1 MRLKLSESGLSRA
14 GASDHALA
22 AQPLL
27 LVAVAFALGIVVDRF
42 GSVWFESRTAIDW
55 WAAAGIA
62 TALAILLYHGHY
74 LRTSLIVLLFA
85 CLFLGGSWHDLRWNY
100 CANNDLARYAEATT
114 EPVCLKATATMPSS
128 WRPATETT
136 PLRAIPVEPR
146 SEVEIQVTR
155 LRNGTRWQQ
164 ASGTVRL
171 RVNGVLPEITPGDQL
186 LIFAR
191 LSELRS
197 VMNPGQFDFSLADR
211 AAGHHC
217 ELFTQSPACV
227 SVLEPASSL
236 SLETWL
242 AAMGRWCQ
250 RQLTRY
256 VGFDQQ
262 SMAQALTLGVRGEL
276 NAETMDAFMNTGT
289 IHLVVVSGMHVGLIA
304 VLVGLVASFLPVSQS
319 TRLGLTI
326 LCVLGYAALVGLQ
339 PSVVRSTIFVVFSLL
354 AIARFHQLN
363 IVNSLAAAALLVLAV
378 NPAELFRTGT
388 QLSFLGVAAV
398 VASIA
403 WIWPHDDNDP
413 LERMIASYSTW
424 SQLMWNGIKRKALA
438 LGLASLAAWIVVTP
452 LLLYNYNIISPSSF
466 VLTPLAWLPMSIA
479 LVSGL
484 LICTI
489 GFLFAPVAW
498 LLGKLCG
505 ICLLVSEWI
514 IELGSRVPGSYAYFA
529 GPTVW
534 WLVVFYA
541 ALAWFA
547 LLPRWRPKLKNQ
559 AVLAI
564 LWIAFGLAVS
574 IWNHRTSNQL
584 QCTFLSVGHGT
595 CVVLVLPSGETFL
608 YDAGSLGSP
617 EGTTNVISS
626 FLWSQGI
633 THIDAVVISHADV
646 DHYNGLPGL
655 LERFSVDQIFVSPLM
670 FDPWATQG
678 ELTAPNFLKEKITQ
692 AGVPLEV
699 VWMNDVLPIDDERV
713 NIEVLHPPQFGVAGL
728 DNANSILLL
737 IEFAGHRILLP
748 GDLESPG
755 IEAVMAEAPLDVD
768 VLLAPHHGSNNSDP
782 PGFAIWCTPDWVV
795 LSGRDLPTQTQFTTA
810 SYNEAGAQV
819 FHTSQDGAVEFTVS
833 SAGVV
838 WHAFR
843 GSFLHNK

>member
-1 MRLKLSESGLSRA
+1 MRLKLSESGLSRT

-22 AQPLL
+22 TQPLL
-27 LVAVAFALGIVVDRF
+27 LVAVAFALGIVADRF
-42 GSVWFESRTAIDW
+42 GSVLLVSRTASDW

-62 TALAILLYHGHY
+62 TALAIILCHGHY
-74 LRTSLIVLLFA
+74 LRTSLVALLFA

-100 CANNDLARYAEATT
+100 CAKNDLARYAAVTT
-114 EPVCLKATATMPSS
+114 EPVCLKAIAMTPSS
-128 WRPATETT
+128 WRPAAETT
-136 PLRAIPVEPR
+136 PLRAIPAEPR

-171 RVNGVLPEITPGDQL
+171 RVNGVLPDITPGDQL
-186 LIFAR
+186 LVFAR
-191 LSELRS
+191 LSELRP

-242 AAMGRWCQ
+242 AAAGRLCQ

-262 SMAQALTLGVRGEL
+262 SMAQALTLGVQGEL
-276 NAETMDAFMNTGT
+276 NDETMDAFMNTGT

-319 TRLGLTI
+319 TRLVLI
-326 LCVLGYAALVGLQ
+326 ICCVLAYAAIVGPQ

-354 AIARFHQLN
+354 AIARFRHLN
-363 IVNSLAAAALLVLAV
+363 VVNSLAAAALLVMV
-378 NPAELFRTGT
+378 INPAELLRTGT

-403 WIWPHDDNDP
+403 WLWPHDNNNP
-413 LERMIASYSTW
+413 LERMIASYQTW
-424 SQLMWNGIKRKALA
+424 SETIWNGFKQQVWLVFV
-438 LGLASLAAWIVVTP
+438 ASIAAWVVVTP
-452 LLLYNYNIISPSSF
+452 LLLYNFNIISPSSV
-466 VLTPLAWLPMSIA
+466 VLTPLAWLPMSLA
-479 LVSGL
+479 LVAGL
-484 LICTI
+484 LICTV
-489 GFLFAPVAW
+489 GFVFAPIAW
-498 LLGKLCG
+498 LLGKVCG
-505 ICLLVSEWI
+505 ICLLLSERI

-529 GPTVW
+529 GPALW
-534 WLVVFYA
+534 WLIVFYA
-541 ALAWFA
+541 ALACFA
-547 LLPRWRPKLKNQ
+547 LLPSWRPNLKNQ
-559 AVLAI
+559 AILAM

-574 IWNHRTSNQL
+574 IWNHRSSDQL

-595 CVVLVLPSGETFL
+595 CVVLELPSGETFL

-699 VWMNDVLPIDDERV
+699 VWMNDVLPIEDERV

-737 IEFAGHRILLP
+737 IEFAGQRFLLP

-782 PGFAIWCTPDWVV
+782 PGFANWCTPDWVV
-795 LSGRDLPTQTQFTTA
+795 LSGRYQPSQTQLTTA
-810 SYNEAGAQV
+810 SYSEAGAQI
-819 FHTSQDGAVEFTVS
+819 FHTSRSGAVEFTVS
-833 SAGVV
+833 SSGLDCRV
-838 WHAFR
+838 FR
-843 GSFLHNK
+843 EN